1 MKQIIPFLV
10 FTSLSLSAETK
21 MKATD
26 FSGDYFFTQ
35 NVFITSE
42 NRTEKNVENRLKI
55 NAVSDT
61 EAQILIETH
70 TKNMQSCQLV
80 GKATLEKNQLVFRSQ
95 ISPQLNRGKKADC
108 LLKISKKTNPDGSS
122 SFQVND
128 LDGLCRLQFC
138 GFQAELQ
145 GDFKPKSPEV
155 KDKN

>member
-1 MKQIIPFLV
+1 MPLLLL
-10 FTSLSLSAETK
+10 LSYQLSAETNL
-21 MKATD
+21 KATD

-35 NVFITSE
+35 NVFVTSE
-42 NRTEKNVENRLKI
+42 NKTVKNVENRLKI
-55 NAVSDT
+55 NAINDS
-61 EAQILIETH
+61 EAQVLIETH

-95 ISPQLNRGKKADC
+95 ISPQLNRGKKAQC
-108 LLKISKKTNPDGSS
+108 VLKISKVSATDGTA

-128 LDGLCRLQFC
+128 QEGLCRLQFC

-145 GDFKPKSPEV
+145 GSFKAKSPDV